1 MKFADF
7 HVGQR
12 ISAGPASLTER
23 EIVEFASAWDP
34 QWFHTDPAA
43 ADSGPFKGL
52 IASGWQT
59 CGLAMRLACEAALHG
74 SESYASPGI
83 AYIKWPN
90 PVRPGEPMRLE
101 ATVLEVRRSQ
111 SKPHLGLLRWRWELL
126 HEDGRQALELEA
138 TSLFD
143 LSSAGAAG
151 QP

>member
-7 HVGQR
+7 HAGQR
-12 ISAGPASLTER
+12 ISAGPAALTER
-23 EIVEFASAWDP
+23 EIVEFATAWDP

-43 ADSGPFKGL
+43 ADRGPFKGL

-59 CGLAMRLACEAALHG
+59 CGLAMRLACEAALQG

-143 LSSAGAAG
+143 LSCAATAA
-151 QP
+151 QS